1 MATFILVQPEDVARM
16 WTSAELRKVLEED
29 LKLLANRV
37 DGELVDDEL
46 ESPYIV
52 INGSAPKPSP
62 ARCQ

>member
-1 MATFILVQPEDVARM
+1 MATFILVQPEDTART
-16 WTSAELRKVLEED
+16 WTSAELRKVLEEN
-29 LKLLANRV
+29 LKLWAGTV

-52 INGSAPKPSP
+52 VNGSAPTSP